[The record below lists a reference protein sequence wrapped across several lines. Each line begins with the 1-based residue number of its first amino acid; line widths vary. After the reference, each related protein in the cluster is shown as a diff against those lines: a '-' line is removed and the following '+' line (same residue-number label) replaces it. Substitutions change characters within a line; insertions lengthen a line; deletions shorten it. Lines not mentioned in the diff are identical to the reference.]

1 MNDNKKKNE
10 NLVTTAIS
18 DTLKNA
24 LLKEKTTYVAARTSK
39 LQRGIAEK
47 ILEETKTQF
56 ELKSREEALVV
67 IAILFQ
73 QGGTAR
79 SCDGNM
85 SISIFDKEFKLADLR
100 KILKKLSCNKGERKL
115 ARTLATEIFEVAKT
129 LEIPGNLY
137 QKIQKLDLKKTF
149 SLTEKVW
156 LSDFQSDNEDCP
168 LELRELILNSFK
180 SNKEKNKK
188 KNNTNVWKN

>member
-1 MNDNKKKNE
+1 MNDNNKMNE
-10 NLVTTAIS
+10 NTAITAIS
-18 DTLKNA
+18 TTLKDV

-39 LQRGIAEK
+39 LQRGTAEK
-47 ILEETKTQF
+47 ILEEIKNQF
-56 ELKSREEALVV
+56 ELNNREEALVV

-85 SISIFDKEFKLADLR
+85 SISIFDKEFKLADIR
-100 KILKKLSCNKGERKL
+100 KILKQTSCNKGERKL
-115 ARTLATEIFEVAKT
+115 ARTLATEIFQVAET
-129 LEIPGNLY
+129 IEIPGNLY
-137 QKIQKLDLKKTF
+137 QKIQKQDLKQTF

-168 LELRELILNSFK
+168 LELRELILSSFK

-188 KNNTNVWKN
+188 KK